1 MKWLKSYKTFEGVS
15 LSEINDFHKALREIF
30 LELEDDNYEVSV
42 SYSLFNDQFT
52 VSIVNKPAGEDCSG
66 VIPSLAHSISYMT
79 DYNFDFSLK
88 INWTEYLSEIG
99 SHGETEEYSTFTS
112 DRIEREGLE
121 VLNSYKDWDY
131 IEIYFK

>member
-1 MKWLKSYKTFEGVS
+1 MKRLKTFNLFESVS
-15 LSEINDFHKALREIF
+15 LSEINAFHKALREIF

-42 SYSLFNDQFT
+42 SYSLFNDEFT
-52 VSIVNKPAGEDCSG
+52 VSITNKPGSEDCSG
-66 VIPSLAHSISYMT
+66 IIPSLAHSISYMV
-79 DYNFDFSLK
+79 DNNFDFSLK

-112 DRIEREGLE
+112 ERIEREGLE

>member
-1 MKWLKSYKTFEGVS
+1 MKWLKSYKIFESVS

-30 LELEDDNYEVSV
+30 LELEDDSYEISV
-42 SYSLFNDQFT
+42 SYSLYNDQFT
-52 VSIVNKPAGEDCSG
+52 VSIVNKPASEDCRG
-66 VIPSLAHSISYMT
+66 VIPTLAHSISYMT

-88 INWTEYLSEIG
+88 IYWTEYLSEIG
-99 SHGETEEYSTFTS
+99 SGVETEEYSTFTS
-112 DRIEREGLE
+112 DRIEKEGLE

>member
-1 MKWLKSYKTFEGVS
+1 MKRLKTFNLFEGVS
-15 LSEINDFHKALREIF
+15 LSEINAFHKALREIF

-42 SYSLFNDQFT
+42 SYSLFNDEFT
-52 VSIVNKPAGEDCSG
+52 VSITNKPGSEDCG
-66 VIPSLAHSISYMT
+66 GIIPSLAHSISYMV
-79 DYNFDFSLK
+79 DNNFDFSLK

-112 DRIEREGLE
+112 ERIEREGLE

>member
-1 MKWLKSYKTFEGVS
+1 MKWLKSYKIFESVS

-30 LELEDDNYEVSV
+30 LELEDDSYEISV
-42 SYSLFNDQFT
+42 SYSLYNDQFT
-52 VSIVNKPAGEDCSG
+52 VSITNKPASEDCRG

-88 INWTEYLSEIG
+88 IYWTEYLSEIG
-99 SHGETEEYSTFTS
+99 SGVETEEYSTFTS
-112 DRIEREGLE
+112 DRIEKEGLE
-121 VLNSYKDWDY
+121 VLNFYKDWDY